1 MKSCVHFRYILGLN
15 NFSPRNGVNI
25 MYHRIG
31 MKIKR
36 IAGRIP
42 MIEKSMT
49 GTREY
54 RKND

>member
-1 MKSCVHFRYILGLN
+1 MKLFFPFIYILGLN
-15 NFSPRNGVNI
+15 NFSPRNGVNTI
-25 MYHRIG
+25 YHMIG
-31 MKIKR
+31 MSIKR
-36 IAGRIP
+36 KEGRIP

>member
-1 MKSCVHFRYILGLN
+1 MKLFFSFIYILGLN
-15 NFSPRNGVNI
+15 NFSPRNGVNTI
-25 MYHRIG
+25 YHTIG
-31 MKIKR
+31 MSIKR
-36 IAGRIP
+36 KEGRIP

>member
-1 MKSCVHFRYILGLN
+1 MKSCDQLCYILGLN

-25 MYHRIG
+25 MYHKIG
-31 MKIKR
+31 MRIKR
-36 IAGRIP
+36 IDGRIP
-42 MIEKSMT
+42 IILKSMT